1 MYSIVNLSAMIIE
14 FRFCKDDHDDFNH
27 QNNDI
32 DNHNDADNDGVD
44 VESFAGTVTA

>member
-1 MYSIVNLSAMIIE
+1 MTLIIGIM
-14 FRFCKDDHDDFNH
+14 
-27 QNNDI
+27 I